1 MKFLGIDIG
10 GTWIKGTIVNEQ
22 FIFSDKILKFN
33 DFQIEKIK
41 NPLHTG
47 TTPDEVVEVLKKLM
61 ASCQGKPGEL
71 NGIGIS
77 TTGIIN
83 YHGTRVLKISEHL
96 NALKSFAWKEELEK
110 YAQCSVVLINDAD
123 SAAIG
128 LAETGGLKGNK
139 AIGIMPIGTGLGFSV
154 WRNGRRWCPGKFPT
168 LLGSISMADGNFDF
182 FVSVSKLASLDEN
195 NNLTNVLT
203 DPFFKHERE
212 AYIQRLVKIIN
223 NAAILYSLDEVVI
236 CGGLADAVVACNY
249 QLEEILNEYLLDIPA
264 ALDIPVKVVVAKEGN
279 KLQLIGAL
287 ALAKGESIAVQNRV
301 VPVYETLDSEIPYRE
316 DIQLQS
322 LQSLEIVETL
332 WQAEQEAGDS
342 LKYSLPIIAEVADE
356 SLKRMKEGGRI
367 IYVGAGSSGRIATM
381 DAVEVPC
388 FGFPDDRI
396 FAIVSGGISDAA
408 IEIESDFEEDASAV
422 PEVLLTNITPKDTVI
437 GISASGFSYYVQS
450 ALALAKSRGALS
462 VMIQN
467 NLPERSLPFCDLII
481 PLYSGHEVIAG
492 STRMKAGTAT
502 KKVLNFISSAVMI
515 NMGKVEGSYLVD
527 VAIINNKLLER
538 ALGILKTLYNID
550 KKEALQLLKNTNM
563 QLGPA
568 IQNILS
574 TLKKSS

>member
-10 GTWIKGTIVNEQ
+10 GTWIKGTIVDEQ
-22 FIFSDKILKFN
+22 FIFSDKRLKFN
-33 DFQIEKIK
+33 DFKIEKIK
-41 NPLHTG
+41 NPFHTG

-83 YHGTRVLKISEHL
+83 YHGTRVLKISEQL
-96 NALKSFAWKEELEK
+96 SVLKSYAWKDELEK
-110 YAQCSVVLINDAD
+110 YAQCNVVLINDAD
-123 SAAIG
+123 AATIG
-128 LAETGGLKGNK
+128 LAETGGLRGNK
-139 AIGIMPIGTGLGFSV
+139 VIGIMPVGTGLGFSV
-154 WRNGRRWCPGKFPT
+154 WRNGRRWCPGKSPT
-168 LLGSISMADGNFDF
+168 LLGSIRIPDGNFDS
-182 FVSVSKLASLDEN
+182 FVSVSKLAALDEN
-195 NNLTNVLT
+195 NSLANVLT
-203 DPFFKHERE
+203 DSFFKRERE
-212 AYIQRLVKIIN
+212 AYIQRLVRIIN

-249 QLEEILNEYLLDIPA
+249 QLEEILNKYLLDIPA
-264 ALDIPVKVVVAKEGN
+264 ELDIPVKVIVAKEGN

-287 ALAKGESIAVQNRV
+287 ALAKGESIAVQNRIL
-301 VPVYETLDSEIPYRE
+301 PVYETLDSEIPYRE
-316 DIQLQS
+316 DMQLQAM
-322 LQSLEIVETL
+322 QSLEVVETL

-342 LKYSLPIIAEVADE
+342 LKYSLPLIAKIADE
-356 SLKRMKEGGRI
+356 SLRRVKEGGRI

-381 DAVEVPC
+381 DSVEVPC
-388 FGFPDDRI
+388 FGFPEDRI

-422 PEVLLTNITPKDTVI
+422 PEILLTNITPKDVVI

-467 NLPERSLPFCDLII
+467 KLPEMDLPFCDFII
-481 PLYSGHEVIAG
+481 PLNSGHEVIAG

-502 KKVLNFISSAVMI
+502 KKVLNFLSSTLMI

-538 ALGILKTLYNID
+538 ALGILKTLYNVN
-550 KKEALQLLKNTNM
+550 KKEALQLLKNNNM
-563 QLGPA
+563 QLGLV
-568 IQNILS
+568 IQSIRS
-574 TLKKSS
+574 TLKK

>member
-10 GTWIKGTIVNEQ
+10 GTWIKGTIVDEQ
-22 FIFSDKILKFN
+22 FIISDKVLKFN
-33 DFQIEKIK
+33 DFHIKRIK
-41 NPLHTG
+41 NPLHSS
-47 TTPDEVVEVLKKLM
+47 TTPNEWVEVLKELIT
-61 ASCQGKPGEL
+61 SCHGKPGEL

-83 YHGTRVLKISEHL
+83 YHGTTVLKISEHL
-96 NALKSFAWKEELEK
+96 SVLKSSGWKGELEK
-110 YAQCSVVLINDAD
+110 YAQCNVVLINDAD
-123 SAAIG
+123 AATIG
-128 LAETGGLKGNK
+128 LAETGGLRGNK
-139 AIGIMPIGTGLGFSV
+139 VIGIMPIGTGLGFSV
-154 WRNGRRWCPGKFPT
+154 WRNGRRWCPGKSPT
-168 LLGSISMADGNFDF
+168 LLGSIRIPDGNFDS
-182 FVSVSKLASLDEN
+182 FVSVSKLAALDEN
-195 NNLTNVLT
+195 NSLANVLT
-203 DPFFKHERE
+203 DPFFKRERE

-249 QLEEILNEYLLDIPA
+249 QLEEILNEYLLAIPA
-264 ALDIPVKVVVAKEGN
+264 ELDIPVKVVVAKEGN

-287 ALAKGESIAVQNRV
+287 ALAKGESIAVQNRIL
-301 VPVYETLDSEIPYRE
+301 PVYETLDSEIPYRE
-316 DIQLQS
+316 DMQLQAM
-322 LQSLEIVETL
+322 QSLGVVETL

-342 LKYSLPIIAEVADE
+342 LKYSLPLIAKIADE
-356 SLKRMKEGGRI
+356 SLRRVKEGGRI

-381 DAVEVPC
+381 DSVEVPC
-388 FGFPDDRI
+388 FGFPEDRI

-422 PEVLLTNITPKDTVI
+422 PEILLTNITPKDIVI

-462 VMIQN
+462 VMIQSK
-467 NLPERSLPFCDLII
+467 LPEMGLPFCDFII
-481 PLYSGHEVIAG
+481 PLNSGHEVVAG

-502 KKVLNFISSAVMI
+502 KKVLNFLSSTLMI

-538 ALGILKTLYNID
+538 ALGILKTLYNVN
-550 KKEALQLLKNTNM
+550 KKEALQLLKNNNM
-563 QLGPA
+563 QLGLA
-568 IQNILS
+568 IQSIRS
-574 TLKKSS
+574 TLKK